1 MPESLVYLLYCHYL
15 LDYSLSS
22 LLSTLVDLICISI
35 TNNAGHVSMGLL
47 AICIALIK
55 HLFNY
60 FVHYDKFI
68 LQEYYISTKI
78 ADGAKTFC
86 IPYSFPHN
94 SYLTLVQ
101 RIYRN

>member
-35 TNNAGHVSMGLL
+35 TNDAGHVSMGLL

-60 FVHYDKFI
+60 LSITINLFYKSITF
-68 LQEYYISTKI
+68 LQKLQMVQKLSAYPTVFHI
-78 ADGAKTFC
+78 
-86 IPYSFPHN
+86 IP
-94 SYLTLVQ
+94 
-101 RIYRN
+101 I